1 MDWANLDNFNRLKT
15 EPKDANWYLHLRVQ
29 KGDEGWI
36 KPIQRNY
43 RNTLRKPTDEQ
54 VRKAWGEEKYQSIGR
69 KFHSWGVMNHS
80 RDISFAEISPLA
92 MKSAL
97 ANVLADPKKTQKE
110 KDNFL
115 EILNEK
121 RPDTR
126 LFDGVRGDI
135 TLEEAL
141 KMKKAGVLKIT
152 IYYKE

>member
-1 MDWANLDNFNRLKT
+1 M
-15 EPKDANWYLHLRVQ
+15 
-29 KGDEGWI
+29 
-36 KPIQRNY
+36 
-43 RNTLRKPTDEQ
+43 
-54 VRKAWGEEKYQSIGR
+54 GR

-115 EILNEK
+115 KILNEK

-141 KMKKAGVLKIT
+141 KMKNAGVLKIT
-152 IYYKE
+152 IHYKE

>member
-15 EPKDANWYLHLRVQ
+15 EPKDANWYLHIRVE

-36 KPIQRNY
+36 NPKLRGNDK
-43 RNTLRKPTDEQ
+43 TLRNPTDEQ
-54 VRKAWGEEKYQSIGR
+54 VRKAWGEEKYQNIGR

-80 RDISFAEISPLA
+80 RDISFAEMMPLA
-92 MKSAL
+92 MKGAL
-97 ANVLADPKKTQKE
+97 ANVLADPKKTQEE

-115 EILNEK
+115 EVLNQK
-121 RPDTR
+121 RTDTR

-135 TLEEAL
+135 TLEDAL
-141 KMKKAGVLKIT
+141 KMKNAGVLKIT

>member
-1 MDWANLDNFNRLKT
+1 MDWANMDNFNRLKT

-36 KPIQRNY
+36 KPSQRGNVKTI
-43 RNTLRKPTDEQ
+43 RNPTDEQ
-54 VRKAWGEEKYQSIGR
+54 VRKSWGDEKYQNIGR

-80 RDISFAEISPLA
+80 RDISFAEMMPLA
-92 MKSAL
+92 MKDSL
-97 ANVLADPKKTQKE
+97 ANVLADPKKTQEE

-115 EILNEK
+115 EVINQK
-121 RPDTR
+121 RTDTR

-152 IYYKE
+152 IYYKD

>member
-1 MDWANLDNFNRLKT
+1 M
-15 EPKDANWYLHLRVQ
+15 RVE

-36 KPIQRNY
+36 KPSQRGNVKTI
-43 RNTLRKPTDEQ
+43 RNPTDEQ
-54 VRKAWGEEKYQSIGR
+54 VRKSWGEEKYQNIGR

-80 RDISFAEISPLA
+80 RDISFGEMMPLA
-92 MKSAL
+92 MKGAL

-115 EILNEK
+115 EVLNQK

-135 TLEEAL
+135 TLEDAL

-152 IYYKE
+152 IYYKD